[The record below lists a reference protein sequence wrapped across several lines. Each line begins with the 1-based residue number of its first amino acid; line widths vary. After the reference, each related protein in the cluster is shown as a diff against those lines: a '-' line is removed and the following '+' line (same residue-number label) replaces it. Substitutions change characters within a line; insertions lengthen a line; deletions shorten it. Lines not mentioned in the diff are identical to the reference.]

1 MLNNKL
7 KIIKLSLRNYFQVM
21 PSLAFCFKSGWNSLP
36 KTPYFLSLFYS
47 LFIVTLLSLLSLF
60 QAQTKPKN
68 KFCSLNYLPILSK
81 DIIKEKEFKDDP
93 VDKLIIP

>member
-7 KIIKLSLRNYFQVM
+7 KIIKLSLRNYSQVM
-21 PSLAFCFKSGWNSLP
+21 LSLAFCFKSGWNSLP

-47 LFIVTLLSLLSLF
+47 LFIVTLLSLLNLF

-68 KFCSLNYLPILSK
+68 KFCSLNYLPVLSK
-81 DIIKEKEFKDDP
+81 DIIKGEEFKDDP
-93 VDKLIIP
+93 VNKIMIP

>member
-1 MLNNKL
+1 
-7 KIIKLSLRNYFQVM
+7 M

-60 QAQTKPKN
+60 QALTKPKN
-68 KFCSLNYLPILSK
+68 KLCSLNYWPVLTK
-81 DIIKEKEFKDDP
+81 DIIKKKEEFKDDS